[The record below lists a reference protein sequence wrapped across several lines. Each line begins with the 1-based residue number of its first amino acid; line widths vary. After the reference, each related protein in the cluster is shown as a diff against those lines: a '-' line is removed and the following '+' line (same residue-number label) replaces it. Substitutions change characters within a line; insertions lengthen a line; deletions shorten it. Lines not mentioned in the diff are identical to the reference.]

1 MKDALSGWKT
11 IVVFL
16 DNTPE
21 GEIVG
26 RQAAELARRCGAHL
40 IGIHALADYLEEHP
54 AASFA
59 LGAEAVSGVIAEK
72 AADERNESRGVRHRL
87 QAIVQKHGISGE
99 IRIIRGERGDDDL
112 VAAARCCDLIVLGY
126 PDPPGLPKTW
136 PADRLLM
143 ENGGPML
150 IVPTR
155 AKAGTIGRNI
165 VVAWNASREARRAV
179 REAMPLLSAADSV
192 TVLVV
197 DPESSGHKFH
207 EGPGVDLARYLARH
221 GVQARISRL
230 ETHGSS
236 VAEAILSATEA
247 QAADLVVIGAYSHAR
262 LAEEIFGGVTRTLL
276 ARALVPLF
284 LSA

>member
-16 DNTPE
+16 DDTPK

-26 RQAAELARRCGAHL
+26 KEAADLAQRCGAHL

-54 AASFA
+54 AAAFA
-59 LGAEAVSGVIAEK
+59 LGAEAVSGVIAEL
-72 AADERNESRGVRHRL
+72 AADERDESRAVRHRL
-87 QAIVQKHGISGE
+87 QAIVQKHNITSE
-99 IRIIRGERGDDDL
+99 IRIIRGVHVDDAL

-143 ENGGPML
+143 ESGGPML
-150 IVPTR
+150 IIPAR
-155 AKAGTIGRNI
+155 AKAGAIGGKI

-179 REAMPLLSAADSV
+179 REAMPLLSAADWV
-192 TVLVV
+192 TVLIV

-236 VAEAILSATEA
+236 VAEAILATTEE

-276 ARALVPLF
+276 ARAAVPLF